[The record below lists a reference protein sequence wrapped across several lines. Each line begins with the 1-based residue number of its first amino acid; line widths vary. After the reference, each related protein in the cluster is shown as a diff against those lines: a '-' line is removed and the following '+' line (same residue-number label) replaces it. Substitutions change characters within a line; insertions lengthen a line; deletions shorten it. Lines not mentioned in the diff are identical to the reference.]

1 MNQNDNHLK
10 NLAEIRSIM
19 ERSTSFIS
27 LSGLSGVFAGVFALI
42 GAFVAFRFFGFNF
55 STPKFYHEIFDNEG
69 NYNLSFIIFGLI
81 DSLSILILAI
91 TGGIFFSIK
100 KSKKN
105 NTPIWD
111 KSAKRLI
118 SNLLIP
124 LISGGFLALI
134 MIYQKQIQYIS
145 AITLIFYGLAL
156 INASKYTLRDIKFL
170 GIFEIIIGLCAAF
183 FIGYGLI
190 FWTLGFG
197 ILHII
202 YGVVMYFKYD
212 R

>member
-1 MNQNDNHLK
+1 MNENDNHLK

-27 LSGLSGVFAGVFALI
+27 LSGLSGVFAGIFALI
-42 GAFVAFRFFGFNF
+42 GAFVAFKFFGSDF
-55 STPKFYHEIFDNEG
+55 STPEFYNKIFNFQG
-69 NYNLSFIIFGLI
+69 NYNLSFILFGLI
-81 DSLSILILAI
+81 DSISILTLAI
-91 TGGIFFSIK
+91 AAGIFFSIK

-124 LISGGFLALI
+124 LISGALLALI
-134 MIYQKQIQYIS
+134 MIYHKQIQYIS

-156 INASKYTLRDIKFL
+156 INASKYTLRDIRFL
-170 GIFEIIIGLCAAF
+170 GIFQIIIGLCAALF
-183 FIGYGLI
+183 VGYGLL

-197 ILHII
+197 VLHII